1 MLKMRGGDS
10 APSRRPEPGE
20 GGYTLVEVLVAT
32 ALAIGL
38 LGTAGMLFT
47 TSIQSQ
53 PKASTRTMHLQ
64 QARTTVERLTRE
76 LRQGSTVSSGSA
88 AQLSIIT
95 YVPRATC
102 GGPAADTSR
111 QCRVT
116 YTCSAG
122 TCSRVEANPDGT
134 SQGPST
140 VVVTGLADTNVF
152 SYSPS
157 VTSPTF
163 VGVRMSFDAGD
174 GEDSITLEDGV
185 ALRNPGTV

>member
-1 MLKMRGGDS
+1 M
-10 APSRRPEPGE
+10 RRPPARE

-47 TSIQSQ
+47 ASIQSQ

-76 LRQGSTVSSGSA
+76 LRQGSTVTSGSA
-88 AQLSIIT
+88 AQLSIVT
-95 YVPRATC
+95 YVAGAC
-102 GGPAADTSR
+102 GGGPPAATAR
-111 QCRVT
+111 ECEVT
-116 YTCSAG
+116 YTCSSG
-122 TCSRVEANPDGT
+122 TCSRVEATPDGT
-134 SQGPST
+134 SSGPST
-140 VVVTGLADTNVF
+140 VVVTGLADSNVF

-157 VTSPTF
+157 VTSPTY
-163 VGVRMSFDAGD
+163 VGVRLSFDAGD

-185 ALRNPGTV
+185 ALRNPGSV